1 MSDLKSRLLNLVKE
15 DLEKVETSLEYHLTT
30 NFDLVSQVASH
41 ILFSGG
47 KRLRPLLLILSA
59 RICGYTGEDDIK
71 FATALEYLHTATL
84 LHDDLVDGASLRRGQ
99 PVANFVWD
107 NTTAVLV
114 GDFLFARA
122 SSIAAKTKSLEA
134 IEVLAYVTEEMSQG
148 ELFQLVKKG
157 NLKLTEAEYLEVIR
171 RKTAVLFEGACRLGA
186 SLVDSGNEKKAAL
199 TEYGYNLGI
208 AFQMAD
214 DLLDY
219 VQQDTKTLGK
229 KAGADLKEG
238 KVTLPVIHT
247 LNKATPKDRV
257 LIESIIQN
265 KDFSLDEFQTL
276 INLMENYGGL
286 EYTRR
291 EAASYVNMA
300 KEVLSIFPASQTR
313 DILSG
318 FADYALIRKA

>member
-1 MSDLKSRLLNLVKE
+1 MSDLKSRLLDLVKE
-15 DLEKVETSLEYHLTT
+15 DLEKIESALEYHLTT
-30 NFDLVSQVASH
+30 NFDLVSNVASH

-47 KRLRPLLLILSA
+47 KRFRPLLLILSA
-59 RICGYTGEDDIK
+59 RICGYEGDDDVK
-71 FATALEYLHTATL
+71 FATSLEYLHTATL
-84 LHDDLVDGASLRRGQ
+84 LHDDLVDGASLRRGKT
-99 PVANFVWD
+99 VANFLWD

-148 ELFQLVKKG
+148 ELYQLVKKG
-157 NLKLTEAEYLEVIR
+157 NPKLTEAEYLEVIR

-186 SLVDSGNEKKAAL
+186 SLADPGDEKKIAL
-199 TEYGYNLGI
+199 TDYGFNLGI

-219 VQQDTKTLGK
+219 VQQDIETLGK

-247 LNKATPKDRV
+247 LNHAPPTDRD
-257 LIESIIQN
+257 LIESIIEN
-265 KDFSLDEFQTL
+265 KNFSIDEFQTL
-276 INLMENYGGL
+276 VKLMERYGGL
-286 EYTRR
+286 DYTRMK
-291 EAASYVNMA
+291 ALAYVNKA
-300 KEVLSIFPASQTR
+300 KDALSIFPSSQTR

-318 FADYALIRKA
+318 FADYALVRKA